1 MNEVFNKVKS
11 LCSSDA
17 ALVMGEM
24 YESAYG
30 IYDHTKIDP
39 NRPLIS
45 VAFHEAEDTLATS
58 ALYEQINRFADLKIF
73 KYFGISLTEYL
84 DLPTYVCTEL
94 NRICTRRIREEGN
107 IASDVLADLEK

>member
-1 MNEVFNKVKS
+1 MNDVFNKVKS

-58 ALYEQINRFADLKIF
+58 ALYEQINRFSDLKVF
-73 KYFGISLTEYL
+73 KYFGISLIEYL
-84 DLPTYVCTEL
+84 GLPTYVCNEI
-94 NRICTRRIREEGN
+94 NRISAKNLQT
-107 IASDVLADLEK
+107 D